1 MVGKA
6 TLNFLNVEPARNGT
20 PKSCMVFSK
29 ASGRNQECG
38 EHEMD
43 IHFVVGSHHAA
54 DDLSCDLNQLLAAGT
69 NKTERFCIL
78 TLSAICV
85 WNH

>member
-29 ASGRNQECG
+29 ASGRNQEYG

-43 IHFVVGSHHAA
+43 VIS
-54 DDLSCDLNQLLAAGT
+54 LLGHT
-69 NKTERFCIL
+69 
-78 TLSAICV
+78 TLQMTSRV
-85 WNH
+85 T